1 MQGAAFMRTPRFALS
16 KFVIVVCAI
25 AAFALAHSSAIAAD
39 AQPEW
44 QQASAQSM
52 GVDAATLTRLTG
64 AVEAGRF
71 PKTTSVL
78 VVYRDRLI
86 YEHYF
91 GEGGRNFLNNTRSAT
106 KSITSL
112 AIGAAIA
119 DHAIS
124 AVTAPAF
131 AYLGDLAPFKNS
143 TLLKQD
149 ITIADLLTMS
159 SALDCDDD
167 VDGSPGNEDRMHENR
182 QWTRWV
188 VDLPTK
194 DGYTRDAH
202 GLGPFSYCTAGAFLL
217 GQIIERATRRP
228 VDQYMEAKLLKPL
241 GIAKWSWAR
250 SPSGEVMTGGGLEL
264 RSRDLAKLA
273 WILVDNGRWR
283 GREIV
288 PAAWTNAA
296 MTAYRR
302 ANAEQDYGY
311 FFWQRTYATRCG
323 TTQGWYMAGN
333 GGNAIVVLKELD
345 AAVVVT
351 RENYNTHGMHQQ
363 TVDLLERFVLPAL
376 PCDRGP

>member
-1 MQGAAFMRTPRFALS
+1 MRTPSFARF
-16 KFVIVVCAI
+16 VVFTVLCACVAVELPRVAG
-25 AAFALAHSSAIAAD
+25 AAAAEAHA
-39 AQPEW
+39 EW
-44 QQASAQSM
+44 QQASARSI
-52 GVDAATLTRLTG
+52 GADATTLARLTG
-64 AVEAGRF
+64 AVEAGEF

-78 VVYRDRLI
+78 VVYRGRLI
-86 YEHYF
+86 YERYF
-91 GEGGRNFLNNTRSAT
+91 GEVGREFLNNTRSAT
-106 KSITSL
+106 KSIASL
-112 AIGAAIA
+112 AIGVAIA

-124 AVTAPAF
+124 AATAPAF
-131 AYLGDLAPFKNS
+131 PYLADLAPFKND
-143 TLLKQD
+143 TPLKQN

-167 VDGSPGNEDRMHENR
+167 AEASPGNEDRMHEQR

-194 DGYTRDAH
+194 GGYARDAR

-217 GQIIERATRRP
+217 GQIIERATHRQ
-228 VDQYMEAKLLKPL
+228 VDQYIEAKLLRPL
-241 GIAKWSWAR
+241 GIAKWNWPR
-250 SPSGEVMTGGGLEL
+250 SPSGEVMTGGGLEM

-273 WILVDNGRWR
+273 WMLVDNGRWR

-302 ANAEQDYGY
+302 ANAEQGYGY
-311 FFWQRTYATRCG
+311 LLWQRTYATNCG
-323 TTQGWYMAGN
+323 TTEGWYMAGN
-333 GGNAIVVLKELD
+333 GGNAIVILKELG

-363 TVDLLERFVLPAL
+363 TVDLLEHFVLPAL
-376 PCDRGP
+376 PCKRGP

>member
-1 MQGAAFMRTPRFALS
+1 MSTPSFTLAAASIILCSMAALEPPR
-16 KFVIVVCAI
+16 VT
-25 AAFALAHSSAIAAD
+25 AAVAD
-39 AQPEW
+39 AHAEW
-44 QQASAQSM
+44 QQTSAQSM
-52 GVDAATLTRLTG
+52 GADAATLARLAG
-64 AVEAGRF
+64 AVEAGQF

-78 VVYRDRLI
+78 VVYRGRLI

-91 GEGGRNFLNNTRSAT
+91 GEGGRDFLNNTRSAT

-112 AIGAAIA
+112 GIGVAIA
-119 DHAIS
+119 DHMIS

-131 AYLGDLAPFKNS
+131 GYLGDRAPFKNN
-143 TLLKQD
+143 TTLKQD

-167 VDGSPGNEDRMHENR
+167 VDASPGNEDRMHE
-182 QWTRWV
+182 QQHWTRWV
-188 VDLPTK
+188 VDLPAK
-194 DGYTRDAH
+194 GIYSRDAN

-217 GQIIERATRRP
+217 GQIIERATHSP
-228 VDQYMEAKLLKPL
+228 VDQYIEVKLLEPL
-241 GIAKWSWAR
+241 GIEKWNWQR

-264 RSRDLAKLA
+264 RSRDLVKFA
-273 WILVDNGRWR
+273 WMLVDNGRWR

-288 PAAWTNAA
+288 PAAWVKAA

-302 ANAEQDYGY
+302 ANSEQDYGY
-311 FFWQRTYATRCG
+311 LFWQRRYATSCG

-333 GGNAIVVLKELD
+333 GGNAIVTLKELH

-376 PCDRGP
+376 PCKRGP